1 MTFCRP
7 VPSVTVVNP
16 TKLRALKNG
25 EDSLKNW
32 VKFVILITHYATRRN
47 SPGKNTEV
55 GCHSLLQGIF
65 LTQRLNPY
73 LLHCRQSPTLQAGS
87 LPQPPGKH
95 IFLNQIRSDQSLS
108 HVWLFATPYEPQ
120 HAKPPCPSPPPR
132 VYSDSRP
139 SSQWCHPDISSS
151 VFQWVN
157 SSHEVAKV
165 LEFQL

>member
-25 EDSLKNW
+25 EDSLKNR

-65 LTQRLNPY
+65 LTQRLNLG
-73 LLHCRQSPTLQAGS
+73 LLYCRQILYCLSHQGSPTS
-87 LPQPPGKH
+87 YFMPQEAPGPYWVIQFQDSPKETH
-95 IFLNQIRSDQSLS
+95 LFLSIL
-108 HVWLFATPYEPQ
+108 
-120 HAKPPCPSPPPR
+120 
-132 VYSDSRP
+132 
-139 SSQWCHPDISSS
+139 
-151 VFQWVN
+151 VFV
-157 SSHEVAKV
+157 
-165 LEFQL
+165 